1 MSHIGNDFIED
12 LHKDEIAKF
21 ESIIKAKNEH
31 IQDLEFELYQ
41 LDIVIDRIK
50 STMKQLKADIEN
62 GE

>member
-1 MSHIGNDFIED
+1 MSHIGNDFIQD
-12 LHKDEIAKF
+12 LHNDEIEKF
-21 ESIIKAKNEH
+21 ESIIKAKNDH

-50 STMKQLKADIEN
+50 STMKQLKSDIEN